1 MDRDRPTQFQ
11 ATQFRAKQFSL
22 SWWDASG
29 KYHKELQTVSKRL
42 AITAAYGVIARG
54 TAKRIIIANDEARA
68 LEWTAEEGIVWPPIT
83 APANTYTP

>member
-1 MDRDRPTQFQ
+1 
-11 ATQFRAKQFSL
+11 
-22 SWWDASG
+22 
-29 KYHKELQTVSKRL
+29 VSKRL
-42 AITAAYGVIARG
+42 AITAAYGVIVRG

>member
-29 KYHKELQTVSKRL
+29 EHHEELETVSKRL
-42 AITAAYGVIARG
+42 AIAAAYGVIARG
-54 TAKRIIIANDEARA
+54 IAKRIIIANDEARA
-68 LEWTAEEGIVWPPIT
+68 LEWTAEEGVVWPLIT
-83 APANTYTP
+83 APRSTYTP